1 LETVGNIIIATSP
14 LKLFESNAHT
24 LEGKKIMKD
33 IKQTQSLC
41 PECLKP
47 LDATIYEDQGK
58 VFIKKTCPEHGA
70 YIELYWSDYEQYVR
84 AEKYRNDGS
93 GMENPRTEKNKGC
106 PADCGVCPQ
115 HKSHTALAIIDITNR
130 CNLKCPVCFANAN
143 YAGYVYEPT
152 MEQVTSMLENL
163 RATKPVPAQ
172 ALQFSGGEP
181 TIRKELPAMV
191 RKAKELGFNHVE
203 VNTNGLRV
211 SQSVDFCRELREAG
225 VSTIYLQFDGLTSD
239 VYKYIRG
246 VDLLDIK
253 LKAIENLRAAGWNSV
268 VLVVTLVK
276 GVNDSQLGDIINFA
290 AKNSDVVRCINVQPV
305 SLCGRLPADEREK
318 MRITIPD
325 FMHEV
330 EKQTE
335 GVIKQS
341 DFYPV
346 PVVVPVSKAVGAIKD
361 KHYVEFSAHPHCG
374 MATFVFIEDGKITPI
389 TRYGNIDKFVAT
401 LQSVYND
408 AEKGNKS
415 KAKLRLVGAGRHI
428 KFGFLR
434 KYVLKVLVNGDYKSL
449 GDFARSAVL
458 ISSMH
463 FMDPY
468 NFDLERVQ
476 RCVIHYA
483 VPDGRIIPF
492 CTMNS
497 IHRAEVEKKLGI
509 PIKEWQNK
517 HKVEISET
525 V

>member
-1 LETVGNIIIATSP
+1 
-14 LKLFESNAHT
+14 
-24 LEGKKIMKD
+24 MKD
-33 IKQTQSLC
+33 IKQTKSIC

-47 LDATIYEDQGK
+47 LDATIYEDEGK

-70 YIELYWSDYEQYVR
+70 YSELYWSDYDQYVR
-84 AEKYRNDGS
+84 AEKFRCDGT
-93 GMENPRTEKNKGC
+93 GVENPRTQKKKGC
-106 PADCGVCPQ
+106 PNDCGICPE
-115 HKSHTALAIIDITNR
+115 HRSHTALAIIDITNR

-152 MEQVTSMLENL
+152 MEQVTGMLENL

-181 TIRKELPAMV
+181 TIRKELPAMI

-203 VNTNGLRV
+203 VNTNGLRL
-211 SQSVDFCRELREAG
+211 SQSVEFAKELKDAG
-225 VSTIYLQFDGLTSD
+225 VSTIYLQFDGLTPD

-246 VDLLDIK
+246 IDLFDIK
-253 LKAIENLRAAGWNSV
+253 MKAIENLRQAGWNSI

-276 GVNDSQLGDIINFA
+276 GVNDSQLGDIIRFA
-290 AKNSDVVRCINVQPV
+290 AKNSDVVRCVNIQPV
-305 SLCGRLPADEREK
+305 SLCGRLPPNEREK

-325 FMHEV
+325 FMKKLE
-330 EKQTE
+330 EQTE
-335 GVIKQS
+335 GVIKVS

-361 KHYVEFSAHPHCG
+361 KRYVEFTAHPHCG
-374 MATFVFIEDGKITPI
+374 MATFVFVEDGKITPV

-408 AEKGNKS
+408 ASKGKKS
-415 KAKLRLVGAGRHI
+415 KAKLRLVGASRHI
-428 KFGFLR
+428 KFSFLR

-449 GDFARSAVL
+449 GDFARSAIL

-468 NFDLERVQ
+468 NFDLDRIQ
-476 RCVIHYA
+476 SCVIHYA

-517 HKVEISET
+517 HKVEISQII
-525 V
+525 